1 MRQIVNQLAGLLLLS
16 EAVSGHGFVVRD
28 LLSRSH
34 ELLADASTAV
44 DAPKPGAR
52 GKHHHL
58 HMRKAIE
65 GLVTSL
71 TMAEETANGLK
82 LGDRGFRARTAAWQE
97 LIHASNALPG
107 RDSYVCNGD
116 LVYTHENL
124 DGGLPSDPI
133 YTPVG
138 LAMGSQ
144 TNLVLTTDKI
154 LKAANDEAKRVLAP
168 HERNMPNI
176 YPSRKSRDGLFVVEV
191 ALAPGDS
198 SFVRA

>member
-1 MRQIVNQLAGLLLLS
+1 MAFS
-16 EAVSGHGFVVRD
+16 E
-28 LLSRSH
+28 
-34 ELLADASTAV
+34 
-44 DAPKPGAR
+44 PKPGYVVRYDYLWTHEVAAGR
-52 GKHHHL
+52 DQGKDRPACRVAASDSQTRPRFVVLLPNTHTPGSQYVVV
-58 HMRKAIE
+58 RND
-65 GLVTSL
+65 GLRDS
-71 TMAEETANGLK
+71 
-82 LGDRGFRARTAAWQE
+82 
-97 LIHASNALPG
+97 
-107 RDSYVCNGD
+107 RDSYVCTGD